1 MAKLTDKQIELI
13 AKFADTFGCYFVDGE
28 KEISFEEAVAIFN
41 QEQPKPKTIDDRR
54 AEFGET
60 LRPHLL
66 EYGKEMLNKFYRYW
80 AVQEGTKMKWEKQTS
95 WDLKKRLDNWKRNDE
110 EWERQ
115 RYIQQL
121 NNRL

>member
-13 AKFADTFGCYFVDGE
+13 AKFGDMFGCYYVDGE
-28 KEISFEEAVAIFN
+28 REISFEEAIALFN
-41 QEQPKPKTIDDRR
+41 GEQPKAKTIDERR
-54 AEFGET
+54 ADFGES
-60 LRPHLL
+60 LRPYLM
-66 EYGKEMLNKFYRYW
+66 EYGKDMLNKFYRYW
-80 AVQEGTKMKWEKQTS
+80 AVQEGAKMKWEKQGS

>member
-13 AKFADTFGCYFVDGE
+13 AKFGDMFGCYYVDGE
-28 KEISFEEAVAIFN
+28 REISFEEAIALFN
-41 QEQPKPKTIDDRR
+41 GEQPKAKAIDERR
-54 AEFGET
+54 ADFGES
-60 LRPHLL
+60 LRPYLM
-66 EYGKEMLNKFYRYW
+66 EYGKDMLNKFYRYW
-80 AVQEGTKMKWEKQTS
+80 AVQEGSKMKWEKQGS

-121 NNRL
+121 NSRL

>member
-1 MAKLTDKQIELI
+1 MAKLTDKQVELI
-13 AKFADTFGCYFVDGE
+13 AKFCDMFGCYYVNGE
-28 KEISFEEAVAIFN
+28 REISFEEAIAIWN
-41 QEQPKPKTIDDRR
+41 GEQPKQKTIDERR
-54 AEFGET
+54 AEFGDT
-60 LRPHLL
+60 LRPYLL
-66 EYGKEMLNKFYRYW
+66 EYGKDMLNKFYRYW
-80 AVQEGTKMKWEKQTS
+80 AVAEGTKMKWEKQSS